1 MDIFSA
7 LWVNA
12 VWALIMLNLSF
23 MIFSDFY
30 SVKSIPILMFSIN
43 PDVVH
48 LSFNNR

>member
-1 MDIFSA
+1 MS
-7 LWVNA
+7 NP
-12 VWALIMLNLSF
+12 SF

-48 LSFNNR
+48 LSFNNRLLFR